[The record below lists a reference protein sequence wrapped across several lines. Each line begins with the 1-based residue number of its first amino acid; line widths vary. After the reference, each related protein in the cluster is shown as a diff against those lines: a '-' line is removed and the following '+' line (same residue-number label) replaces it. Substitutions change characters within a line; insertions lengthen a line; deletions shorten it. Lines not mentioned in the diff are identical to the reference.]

1 MNGDAEEWRI
11 ADLLRSNVAASP
23 TANCPR
29 QSISNL
35 SNQIHSKDDDDVKK
49 SGFNQD
55 EEDDEDDV
63 EDVVE
68 DVDEEDGE

>member
-1 MNGDAEEWRI
+1 MAYCRSVEEQRCRI
-11 ADLLRSNVAASP
+11 SHGKLPAPVHQQPLKSN
-23 TANCPR
+23 
-29 QSISNL
+29 
-35 SNQIHSKDDDDVKK
+35 SKDDDDVKK